1 MSHRKTLLAASII
14 AGLCLSGSLYAA
26 DNTPAPQS
34 GPAATGQDNAQTAA
48 EKAKAKELGTV
59 TVVGIRDSEAES
71 LNLKKAADS
80 HIEVITA
87 EDIGKLPAKN
97 VADTLQRLP
106 GINISSSS
114 ASEGGFDE
122 NDRVSLRGTNPSMT
136 QTLVN
141 GHTVGTGDWFVLS
154 QVQTVGRSVS
164 YTLLPAEIVSEV
176 TVHKTS
182 EAKLQEGG
190 SAGTV
195 DITTRKPLQFAQSF
209 TAQAAVGGVYAD
221 LPGDT
226 KPQFNGLVNWKNNDN
241 TFGVMA
247 QGFYEKR
254 SLQRDGQEIVGGYG
268 QIGASDPIAVAHPE
282 LAGKYYPN
290 LVGQTLFTQTRTRK
304 GGTIDI
310 EWKPLDNLTL
320 NLDSFYSKLEAD
332 NFNRNY
338 MLWTSKFVAS
348 GAQLQP
354 GYQVKGNV
362 LTNANFGK
370 PSATDVCT
378 PATPTSPAILCK
390 DTPYGVYDQISRPGA
405 SSSSAF
411 TTLDAEWRATDH
423 LTFTGQVG
431 TTQGKGN
438 SDEQNVSELGFGLG
452 AGAGWGMRG
461 TGNPT
466 NWSIGGDNTTP
477 SGIVPSAGWIFGDQ
491 NIHVK
496 DKENFFQADGEYAF
510 DSSPISLSTLD
521 FGVRYS
527 DHTRENKTDIGQ
539 GPTGDWQNPANYPT
553 SWKNYPGSFNSDLG
567 VNGPGPAWYYSP
579 GDLAAFN
586 AKFAN
591 RDPVT
596 RFNWQNIYKVNEKD
610 TAAYL
615 QANFSGERWSAN
627 AGFRYVYTKEDIN
640 YNSSSVSDFTTAGPI
655 TGSAFGNYYTN
666 TYKHSYDKLLPSF
679 NFKFNLTDDLL
690 ARFAASQTMTRPDY
704 SALAGS
710 YSLDDLTH
718 TGTGGNPQLKPL
730 ISTNFDA
737 ALEWYFAPRGLV
749 SAGVYDMQLSDYI
762 NFGNQNIQFKDQQAS
777 NTAGR
782 DVFATYQVSVPTN
795 VDGHVKGVELNYI
808 QPIGDNFGVQT
819 NYTYA
824 SGSAE
829 NGQPLQGTS
838 KNTFNVS
845 GYFENQMFNARIS
858 YTYRSS
864 FYAGVSRTDTFYQDG
879 IGNLAASFGYNINS
893 WMSLNLDA
901 MNLNNPKL
909 KYYTLSDK
917 YGKQPYAFYVNG
929 RQYYVNLR
937 FKI

>member
-1 MSHRKTLLAASII
+1 MSNRKTLLAASII
-14 AGLCLSGSLYAA
+14 AGLCLSGSVYAA

-34 GPAATGQDNAQTAA
+34 GPAASGQDNTQTTAD
-48 EKAKAKELGTV
+48 KNKAKELGTV

-71 LNLKKAADS
+71 LNLKKAADA
-80 HIEVITA
+80 HVEVITA

-106 GINISSSS
+106 GVNISSSS

-164 YTLLPAEIVSEV
+164 YSLLPAEVVSEV
-176 TVHKTS
+176 VVHKS
-182 EAKLQEGG
+182 AEAKQQEGG

-195 DITTRKPLQFAQSF
+195 DIITRKPLEFAKPF
-209 TAQAAVGGVYAD
+209 TAQAAIGGVYSD

-226 KPQFNGLVNWKNNDN
+226 KPQFNGLVNWKSDDNN
-241 TFGVMA
+241 FGVMA
-247 QGFYEKR
+247 QAFYEKR
-254 SLQRDGQEIVGGYG
+254 SLQRDGQEIVGGYN
-268 QIGASDPIAVAHPE
+268 QIGAADPIAVAHPD

-290 LVGQTLFTQTRTRK
+290 LIGQTLFTQTRTRK
-304 GGTIDI
+304 GGTVDI

-320 NLDSFYSKLEAD
+320 NLNSFYSKLEAD

-338 MLWTSKFVAS
+338 MLWASQFVPSGKGLQSYSTMGNVVTNAS
-348 GAQLQP
+348 FAPQP
-354 GYQVKGNV
+354 GS
-362 LTNANFGK
+362 T
-370 PSATDVCT
+370 
-378 PATPTSPAILCK
+378 
-390 DTPYGVYDQISRPGA
+390 TPYGVYDQISRPGA
-405 SSSSAF
+405 SSSSGY
-411 TTLDAEWRATDH
+411 TTLDAEWRASDH
-423 LTFTGQVG
+423 LTFTGQIG
-431 TTQGKGN
+431 TTKGKGN
-438 SDEQNVSELGFGLG
+438 SDNQNVSELGFGAG
-452 AGAGWGMRG
+452 AGAGWSMRG
-461 TGNPT
+461 TGQPT
-466 NWSIGGDNTTP
+466 NWAIGGDNTTP
-477 SGIVPSAGWIFGDQ
+477 SGIIPSAGWIFGDQ
-491 NIHVK
+491 DIHVK

-510 DSSPISLSTLD
+510 DSSPVFLNTLD

-539 GPTGDWQNPANYPT
+539 GPAGDWQNIANYPST
-553 SWKNYPGSFNSDLG
+553 WSNYPGSFNSDLG
-567 VNGPGPAWYYSP
+567 VTGPGPAWYYSP
-579 GDLAAFN
+579 GALAAFD
-586 AKFAN
+586 AKYTN
-591 RDPVT
+591 RDPVA

-610 TAAYL
+610 TAAYA
-615 QANFSGERWSAN
+615 QANFAGDRWSGN
-627 AGFRYVYTKEDIN
+627 IGLRYVYTKEDIN
-640 YNSSSVSDFTTAGPI
+640 YNSSAVSAYTSAGPI
-655 TGSAFGNYYTN
+655 TGSAFGDYYVN
-666 TYKHSYDKLLPSF
+666 TYNHSYDRFLPSA
-679 NFKFNLTDDLL
+679 NFKFNISDDVI

-718 TGTGGNPQLKPL
+718 TGSGGNPQLKPL

-737 ALEWYFAPRGLV
+737 GLEWYFAPRGLV
-749 SAGVYDMQLSDYI
+749 SAGVYNMQLSDYI
-762 NFGNQNIQFKDQQAS
+762 NFGTQNIQFKDQQAS
-777 NTAGR
+777 NTAGH

-795 VDGHVKGVELNYI
+795 VNGHVKGVELNYI
-808 QPIGDNFGVQT
+808 QPIGDYFGVQT
-819 NYTYA
+819 NYTFA

-829 NGQPLQGTS
+829 DGKPLQGTS

-864 FYAGVSRTDTFYQDG
+864 FYAGVSRTDTFYQAG

-893 WMSLNLDA
+893 WLSLTLDA

-909 KYYTLSDK
+909 KYYTVNPS

-929 RQYYVNLR
+929 RQYYLNLR

>member
-34 GPAATGQDNAQTAA
+34 GPAASGQDNAQTAA

-164 YTLLPAEIVSEV
+164 YSLLPAEIVSEV

-195 DITTRKPLQFAQSF
+195 DITTRKPLQFAQPF
-209 TAQAAVGGVYAD
+209 TAQASVGGVYSD

-241 TFGVMA
+241 TFGIMA
-247 QGFYEKR
+247 QAFYEKR
-254 SLQRDGQEIVGGYG
+254 SLQRDGQEIVGGYN
-268 QIGASDPIAVAHPE
+268 QIAATDAIAVAHPD

-290 LVGQTLFTQTRTRK
+290 LIGQTLFTQTRTRK

-320 NLDSFYSKLEAD
+320 NLDTFYTKLEAD

-338 MLWTSKFVAS
+338 MLWNSQYVPGGK
-348 GAQLQP
+348 GLQS
-354 GYQVKGNV
+354 YSVQGNV
-362 LTNANFGK
+362 LTNAVFAPQPG
-370 PSATDVCT
+370 ST
-378 PATPTSPAILCK
+378 
-390 DTPYGVYDQISRPGA
+390 TPYGVYDQISRPGA
-405 SSSSAF
+405 SSQSEF

-431 TTQGKGN
+431 TTEGKGN
-438 SDEQNVSELGFGLG
+438 SDEQNVSELGFGAG
-452 AGAGWGMRG
+452 AGASWGMRG

-477 SGIVPSAGWIFGDQ
+477 SGIIPSAGWIFGDQ

-510 DSSPISLSTLD
+510 DSSPIALTTLD

-567 VNGPGPAWYYSP
+567 VNGPGPAWYYSE
-579 GDLAAFN
+579 GDLAAFD

-640 YNSSSVSDFTTAGPI
+640 YNSSAVSIYTTNGPI
-655 TGSAFGNYYTN
+655 TGSAFGDYYTN
-666 TYKHSYDKLLPSF
+666 AYKHSYDKLLPSF

-937 FKI
+937 FKF

>member
-1 MSHRKTLLAASII
+1 MSNRKTLLAASII
-14 AGLCLSGSLYAA
+14 AGLCLSGSVYAA

-34 GPAATGQDNAQTAA
+34 GPAASGQDNTQTTAD
-48 EKAKAKELGTV
+48 KNKAKELGTV

-71 LNLKKAADS
+71 LNLKKAADA
-80 HIEVITA
+80 HVEVITA

-106 GINISSSS
+106 GVNISSSS

-164 YTLLPAEIVSEV
+164 YSLLPAEVVSEV
-176 TVHKTS
+176 VVHKS
-182 EAKLQEGG
+182 AEAKQQEGG

-195 DITTRKPLQFAQSF
+195 DIITRKPLEFAKPF
-209 TAQAAVGGVYAD
+209 TAQAAIGGVYSD

-226 KPQFNGLVNWKNNDN
+226 KPQFNGLVNWKSDDNN
-241 TFGVMA
+241 FGVMA
-247 QGFYEKR
+247 QAFYEKR
-254 SLQRDGQEIVGGYG
+254 SLQRDGQEIVGGYN
-268 QIGASDPIAVAHPE
+268 QIGAADPIALAHPD

-290 LVGQTLFTQTRTRK
+290 LIGQTLFTQTRTRK
-304 GGTIDI
+304 GGTVDI

-320 NLDSFYSKLEAD
+320 NLNSFYSKLEAD

-338 MLWTSKFVAS
+338 MLWASQFVPSGKGLQSYSTMGNVVTNAS
-348 GAQLQP
+348 FAPQP
-354 GYQVKGNV
+354 GS
-362 LTNANFGK
+362 T
-370 PSATDVCT
+370 
-378 PATPTSPAILCK
+378 
-390 DTPYGVYDQISRPGA
+390 TPYGVYDQISRPGA
-405 SSSSAF
+405 SSSSGY
-411 TTLDAEWRATDH
+411 TTLDAEWRASDH
-423 LTFTGQVG
+423 LTFTGQIG
-431 TTQGKGN
+431 TTEGKGN
-438 SDEQNVSELGFGLG
+438 SDNQNVSELGFGAG
-452 AGAGWGMRG
+452 AGASWSMRG
-461 TGNPT
+461 TGQPT
-466 NWSIGGDNTTP
+466 NWAIGGDNTTP
-477 SGIVPSAGWIFGDQ
+477 SGIIPSAGWIFGDQ
-491 NIHVK
+491 DIHVK

-510 DSSPISLSTLD
+510 DSSPVFLNTLD

-539 GPTGDWQNPANYPT
+539 GPAGDWQNIANYPT
-553 SWKNYPGSFNSDLG
+553 TWSNYPGSFNSDLG
-567 VNGPGPAWYYSP
+567 VTGPGPAWYYSP
-579 GDLAAFN
+579 GALAAFD
-586 AKFAN
+586 AKYTN
-591 RDPVT
+591 RDPVA

-610 TAAYL
+610 TAAYA
-615 QANFSGERWSAN
+615 QANFAGDRWSGN
-627 AGFRYVYTKEDIN
+627 IGLRYVYTKEDIN
-640 YNSSSVSDFTTAGPI
+640 YNSSAVSAYTSAGPI
-655 TGSAFGNYYTN
+655 TGSAFGDYYVN
-666 TYKHSYDKLLPSF
+666 TYNHSYDRFLPSA
-679 NFKFNLTDDLL
+679 NFKFNISDDVI

-718 TGTGGNPQLKPL
+718 TGSGGNPQLKPL

-737 ALEWYFAPRGLV
+737 GLEWYFAPRGLV
-749 SAGVYDMQLSDYI
+749 SAGVYNMQLSDYI
-762 NFGNQNIQFKDQQAS
+762 NFGTQNIQFKDQQAS
-777 NTAGR
+777 NTAGH

-795 VDGHVKGVELNYI
+795 VNGHVKGVELNYI
-808 QPIGDNFGVQT
+808 QPIGDYFGVQT
-819 NYTYA
+819 NYTFA

-829 NGQPLQGTS
+829 DGKPLQGTS

-845 GYFENQMFNARIS
+845 GYFENEMFNARIS

-864 FYAGVSRTDTFYQDG
+864 FYAGVSRTDTFYQAG

-893 WMSLNLDA
+893 WLSLTLDA

-909 KYYTLSDK
+909 KYYTVNPS

-929 RQYYVNLR
+929 RQYYLNLR

>member
-26 DNTPAPQS
+26 DAPAPQS
-34 GPAATGQDNAQTAA
+34 GPAASGQDNAQTSAS
-48 EKAKAKELGTV
+48 KAGAKELSTV

-80 HIEVITA
+80 HVEVITA

-164 YTLLPAEIVSEV
+164 YSLLPSEIVSEV
-176 TVHKTS
+176 VVHKSS
-182 EAKLQEGG
+182 EAKIQEGG

-195 DITTRKPLQFAQSF
+195 DITTRKPLEFAKPF
-209 TAQAAVGGVYAD
+209 TAQASVGGVYAD

-226 KPQFNGLVNWKNNDN
+226 KPQFNALVNWKSDDN

-254 SLQRDGQEIVGGYG
+254 SLQRDGQEIVGGYS
-268 QIGASDPIAVAHPE
+268 QIGATDPIALAHPD

-290 LVGQTLFTQTRTRK
+290 LIGQTLFTQTRTRK

-320 NLDSFYSKLEAD
+320 NLSSFYSKLEAD

-378 PATPTSPAILCK
+378 PATATSPAILCA

-405 SSSSAF
+405 SSSSAY

-431 TTQGKGN
+431 TTEGKGN
-438 SDEQNVSELGFGLG
+438 SDQQNVSELGFGAG

-477 SGIVPSAGWIFGDQ
+477 SGIIPSAGWIFGDQ

-496 DKENFFQADGEYAF
+496 DKENFYQADGSYAF

-527 DHTRENKTDIGQ
+527 DHTRENKSDIGQ

-553 SWKNYPGSFNSDLG
+553 RWSNYPGSFNSDLG

-579 GDLAAFN
+579 GDLAAFD
-586 AKFAN
+586 AKYAN
-591 RDPVT
+591 RDPVA

-627 AGFRYVYTKEDIN
+627 AGFRYVYTKENIN
-640 YNSSSVSDFTTAGPI
+640 YNSSAVSAYTTAGPI
-655 TGSAFGNYYTN
+655 TGSAFGDYYTN
-666 TYKHSYDKLLPSF
+666 TYNHSYDKLLPSL
-679 NFKFNLTDDLL
+679 NFKFDLTDDLL

-737 ALEWYFAPRGLV
+737 GLEWYFAPRGLV
-749 SAGVYDMQLSDYI
+749 SAGVYNMQLSDYI

-777 NTAGR
+777 NAAGH
-782 DVFATYQVSVPTN
+782 DVFSTYQVSVPTN

-808 QPIGDNFGVQT
+808 QPIGDYFGVQT

-824 SGSAE
+824 SGSAD

-864 FYAGVSRTDTFYQDG
+864 FYAGVSRTDTFYQAG

-893 WMSLNLDA
+893 WMALTLDA

-909 KYYTLSDK
+909 KYYTVNSG

-929 RQYYVNLR
+929 RQYYLNLR

>member
-1 MSHRKTLLAASII
+1 MSNRKTLLAASII
-14 AGLCLSGSLYAA
+14 AGLCLSGSVYAA

-34 GPAATGQDNAQTAA
+34 GPAASGQDNSQTTAD
-48 EKAKAKELGTV
+48 KNKAKELGTV

-71 LNLKKAADS
+71 LNLKKAADA
-80 HIEVITA
+80 HVEVITA

-106 GINISSSS
+106 GVNISSSS

-164 YTLLPAEIVSEV
+164 YSLLPAEVVSEV
-176 TVHKTS
+176 VVHKS
-182 EAKLQEGG
+182 AEAKQQEGG

-195 DITTRKPLQFAQSF
+195 DIITRKPLEFAKPF
-209 TAQAAVGGVYAD
+209 TAQAAIGGVYSD

-226 KPQFNGLVNWKNNDN
+226 KPQFNGLVNWKSDDNN
-241 TFGVMA
+241 FGVMA
-247 QGFYEKR
+247 QAFYEKR
-254 SLQRDGQEIVGGYG
+254 SLQRDGQEIVGGYN
-268 QIGASDPIAVAHPE
+268 QIGAADPIAVAHPD

-290 LVGQTLFTQTRTRK
+290 LIGQTLFTQTRTRK
-304 GGTIDI
+304 GGTVDI

-320 NLDSFYSKLEAD
+320 NLNSFYSKLEAD

-338 MLWTSKFVAS
+338 MLWASQFVPSGKGLQSYSTMGNVVTNAS
-348 GAQLQP
+348 FAPQP
-354 GYQVKGNV
+354 GS
-362 LTNANFGK
+362 T
-370 PSATDVCT
+370 
-378 PATPTSPAILCK
+378 
-390 DTPYGVYDQISRPGA
+390 TPYGVYDQISRPGA
-405 SSSSAF
+405 SSSSGY
-411 TTLDAEWRATDH
+411 TTLDAEWRASDH
-423 LTFTGQVG
+423 LTFTGQIG
-431 TTQGKGN
+431 TTEGKGN
-438 SDEQNVSELGFGLG
+438 SDNQNVSELGFGAG
-452 AGAGWGMRG
+452 AGASWSMRG
-461 TGNPT
+461 TGQPT
-466 NWSIGGDNTTP
+466 NWAIGGDNTTP
-477 SGIVPSAGWIFGDQ
+477 SGIIPSAGWIFGDQ
-491 NIHVK
+491 DIHVK

-510 DSSPISLSTLD
+510 DSSPVFLNTLD

-539 GPTGDWQNPANYPT
+539 GPAGDWQNIANYPT
-553 SWKNYPGSFNSDLG
+553 TWSNYPGSFNSDLG
-567 VNGPGPAWYYSP
+567 VTGPGPAWYYSP
-579 GDLAAFN
+579 GALAAFD
-586 AKFAN
+586 AKYTN
-591 RDPVT
+591 RDPVA

-610 TAAYL
+610 TAAYA
-615 QANFSGERWSAN
+615 QANFAGDRWSGN
-627 AGFRYVYTKEDIN
+627 IGLRYVYTKEDIN
-640 YNSSSVSDFTTAGPI
+640 YNSSAVSAYTSAGPI
-655 TGSAFGNYYTN
+655 TGSAFGDYYVN
-666 TYKHSYDKLLPSF
+666 TYNHSYDRFLPSA
-679 NFKFNLTDDLL
+679 NFKFNISDDVI

-718 TGTGGNPQLKPL
+718 TGSGGNPQLKPL

-737 ALEWYFAPRGLV
+737 GLEWYFAPRGLV
-749 SAGVYDMQLSDYI
+749 SAGVYNMQLSDYI
-762 NFGNQNIQFKDQQAS
+762 NFGTQNIQFKDQQAS
-777 NTAGR
+777 NTAGH

-795 VDGHVKGVELNYI
+795 VNGHVKGVELNYI
-808 QPIGDNFGVQT
+808 QPIGDYFGVQT
-819 NYTYA
+819 NYTFA

-829 NGQPLQGTS
+829 DGKPLQGTS

-845 GYFENQMFNARIS
+845 GYFENEMFNARIS

-864 FYAGVSRTDTFYQDG
+864 FYAGVSRTDTFYQAG

-893 WMSLNLDA
+893 WLSLTLDA

-909 KYYTLSDK
+909 KYYTVNPS

-929 RQYYVNLR
+929 RQYYLNLR